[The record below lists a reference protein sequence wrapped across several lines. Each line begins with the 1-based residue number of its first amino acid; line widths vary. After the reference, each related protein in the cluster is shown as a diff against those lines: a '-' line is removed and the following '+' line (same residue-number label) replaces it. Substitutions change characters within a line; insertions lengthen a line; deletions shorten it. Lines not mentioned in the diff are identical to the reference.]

1 MRDRSSSPN
10 YLKIKNN
17 ERKNFKILKEKDE
30 DQNLIQKK
38 NYNELSQQKQDINI
52 NDNSLIRKFPK
63 IINSNSTKNCIN
75 RYELAQNTEKV
86 EKIIKEKNSKIKNR
100 INYKLAEQI

>member
-17 ERKNFKILKEKDE
+17 ERKNFKILKEKNE

-38 NYNELSQQKQDINI
+38 EL
-52 NDNSLIRKFPK
+52 
-63 IINSNSTKNCIN
+63 
-75 RYELAQNTEKV
+75 
-86 EKIIKEKNSKIKNR
+86 
-100 INYKLAEQI
+100 